1 MILFRIFFASLGCF
15 VLSGALVGTHAADLK
30 VLQSRPS
37 PNAVL
42 TSASDGF
49 SIQFSQPI
57 DHINSRLHVKRGTEI
72 VETLVPRLES
82 APNALFAR
90 APALPN
96 GDYTLHWVVRTM
108 TDAKIEEGD
117 VPFSILIPK

>member
-1 MILFRIFFASLGCF
+1 MISFHRFVASLACV
-15 VLSGALVGTHAADLK
+15 VLSGALVGVRAADLK
-30 VLQSRPS
+30 VLQSRPA

-57 DHINSRLHVKRGTEI
+57 DHINSRLHIKRGTEI

-96 GDYTLHWVVRTM
+96 GDYTLHWVVKTI

-117 VPFSILIPK
+117 VPFSVLIPK

>member
-15 VLSGALVGTHAADLK
+15 VLSGALVDTHAADLK